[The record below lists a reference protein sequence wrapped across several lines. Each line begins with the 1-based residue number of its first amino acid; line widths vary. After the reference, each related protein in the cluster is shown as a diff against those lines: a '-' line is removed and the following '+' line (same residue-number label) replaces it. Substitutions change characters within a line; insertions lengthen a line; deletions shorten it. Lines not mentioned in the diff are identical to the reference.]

1 MAKEKMMQRT
11 ESVTMIDYKNSAGEI
26 VSVVADGKMENDYE
40 ILAAACK
47 HAKEVAE
54 VVSHKIVTTT
64 YKMPVSQFKE
74 LAEKHEATEQ
84 PTEE

>member
-11 ESVTMIDYKNSAGEI
+11 DSVTVIDYKNSAG
-26 VSVVADGKMENDYE
+26 VVVTVPVDGKMENDYE

-47 HAKEVAE
+47 HAKEVVE
-54 VVSHKIVTTT
+54 VVDHKIVTTT

-74 LAEKHEATEQ
+74 LA
-84 PTEE
+84 